1 MRNWFARRR
10 VLKIAVVV
18 YLATTAAYAG
28 VAGSRLLRHSADN
41 HFVYLADSFAHG
53 QLEMRRSPP
62 SRNDWAQH
70 RGRWYVSFPPFPAFL
85 MVPGVLVWG
94 MAFNDRLFTVLLA
107 GLAPALTFVLLARL
121 RSSGRSDRSL
131 RDDLVLTALF
141 SFGTVYFFCA
151 VQGTVWFT
159 AHVVAASL
167 LCAYALC
174 ALDARRPLLAGAALA
189 AGFLTRTPLLF
200 AFPLFVAEALRAHAA
215 DATGWKAKL
224 AALTRPPVAR
234 ALATFALPM
243 VAAVGVAMAMNAAR
257 FGDPFEFGHR
267 YLDIKWKA
275 RIETWGLFNY
285 HYLARNL
292 TCALVL
298 LPWLT
303 RTAPYLKI
311 GGHGLA
317 IWVTTPPVLATLW
330 PARKSEL
337 AVPLWLTIAFTA
349 IPSLLYQNSGWL
361 QFGYRFSLDYML
373 FFILLLAVGAR
384 RFGRGFLLLVA
395 LSIAINLFGAI
406 TFDRVSSLFDSDLTQ
421 RRLLQPD

>member
-1 MRNWFARRR
+1 VSGR
-10 VLKIAVVV
+10 VFKIAVVV
-18 YLATTAAYAG
+18 YLVTTAVYAG

-41 HFVYLADSFAHG
+41 HFVYLADSLVHG
-53 QLEMRRSPP
+53 QLEMREDPP
-62 SRNDWAQH
+62 SRNDWAH
-70 RGRWYVSFPPFPAFL
+70 YRGRWYVSFPPFPAFL

-94 MAFNDRLFTVLLA
+94 MAFNDRLFSVLLA
-107 GLAPALTFVLLARL
+107 GLARALTFLLLARL
-121 RSSGRSDRSL
+121 RASGRSDRSE
-131 RDDLVLTALF
+131 RDDLVLTILF

-167 LCAYALC
+167 LCVYAL
-174 ALDARRPLLAGAALA
+174 ASLDARRPLLAGAALA

-200 AFPLFVAEALRAHAA
+200 AFPLFVAEALRTHAP
-215 DATGWKAKL
+215 DALGWRGNL
-224 AALTRPPVAR
+224 AALLRPRMIRV
-234 ALATFALPM
+234 LLTFALPM
-243 VAAVGVAMAMNAAR
+243 IVAVGLAMAMNAAR

-292 TCALVL
+292 ACALVL

-303 RTAPYLKI
+303 RAAPFVKI

-317 IWVTTPPVLATLW
+317 IWFTTPPLAATLW
-330 PARKSEL
+330 PARRSDL
-337 AVPLWLTIAFTA
+337 QLPLWLTAAATA

-361 QFGYRFSLDYML
+361 QFGYRFSLDYMP
-373 FFILLLAVGAR
+373 FFILLLAVGGR
-384 RFGRGFLLLVA
+384 RLGRGFLLLVA

-406 TFDRVSSLFDSDLTQ
+406 TFDRASSFYDHDLSQ